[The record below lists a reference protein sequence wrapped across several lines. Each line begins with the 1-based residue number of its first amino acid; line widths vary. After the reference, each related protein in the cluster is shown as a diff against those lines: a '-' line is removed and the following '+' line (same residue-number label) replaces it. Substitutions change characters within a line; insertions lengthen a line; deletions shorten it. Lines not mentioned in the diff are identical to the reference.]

1 MSSVVPAPAPVST
14 PDAGEIRDRL
24 AGARPL
30 LPVVAATAEGVW
42 VADVEGRR
50 YLDLSSSSGALT
62 FGHRHPALLAVATEQ
77 LARATFA
84 SRALGNDRSGGFAA
98 ALAELA
104 GVEVALPV
112 STADEA
118 LDIAVAAALAAAGRR
133 AGHDGRADAASV
145 VVATGSHDRLVA
157 AGARTVAFGDAA
169 ALVAALGDDV
179 AAVVLEPVQVEA
191 GVVAPAADYLGAVRA
206 ACAERGVVFV
216 LDETRSGLG
225 RTGDTLA
232 PLVGA
237 EAPDLRLL
245 GPALGGG
252 IVPSAAV
259 LGSREMLGAVGAAA
273 SGSLLAAAIGHRVVE
288 LLGTGEIQTRA
299 RALAEH
305 LAARV
310 EALVGAGATAARTAG
325 VWAGIDIDPGAG
337 SAADL
342 ARRLVAR
349 GVLVDV
355 AGESTI
361 VLSPPLVIRATEL
374 DWAVEQVRVVLAA

>member
-1 MSSVVPAPAPVST
+1 MPSVVPDPLSAPS
-14 PDAGEIRDRL
+14 PDAVAGDTRL

-42 VADVEGRR
+42 VTDVEGRR

-77 LARATFA
+77 LGRATVVSPA
-84 SRALGNDRSGGFAA
+84 VADDRRDGFAA

-118 LDIAVAAALAAAGRR
+118 LDAAVAAARGNAARE
-133 AGHDGRADAASV
+133 GRAEAASV

-157 AGARTVAFGDAA
+157 AGATAVAFGDLP

-179 AAVVLEPVQVEA
+179 AAVVLEPVQVDA
-191 GVVAPAADYLGAVRA
+191 GIVAAAEDYLDGARA
-206 ACAERGVVFV
+206 ACAERGIVFV

-237 EAPDLRLL
+237 GAPDLRLL

-259 LGSREMLGAVGAAA
+259 VGSRDLLGGVGGVGAAA
-273 SGSLLAAAIGHRVVE
+273 SGSMLAAAIGHRVVE

-325 VWAGIDIDPGAG
+325 VWAGIDIDPAVGA
-337 SAADL
+337 AADV
-342 ARRLVAR
+342 ARRLVTR

-355 AGESTI
+355 TGESTI

-374 DWAVEQVRVVLAA
+374 DWAVEQLRVVLAA

>member
-1 MSSVVPAPAPVST
+1 MPSVVPDPLSAPS
-14 PDAGEIRDRL
+14 PDAVAGDTRL

-42 VADVEGRR
+42 VTDVEGRR

-77 LARATFA
+77 LGRATVVSPA
-84 SRALGNDRSGGFAA
+84 VADDRRDGFAA

-112 STADEA
+112 ATADEA
-118 LDIAVAAALAAAGRR
+118 LDAAVAAARGHAAREGRTE
-133 AGHDGRADAASV
+133 AASV

-157 AGARTVAFGDAA
+157 AGATAVAFGDLP
-169 ALVAALGDDV
+169 ALVAALGGDV
-179 AAVVLEPVQVEA
+179 AAVVLEPVQVDA
-191 GVVAPAADYLGAVRA
+191 GIVAAAEDYLDGARA

-237 EAPDLRLL
+237 GTPDLRLL

-259 LGSREMLGAVGAAA
+259 VGRRDLLGGVGAVGAAA
-273 SGSLLAAAIGHRVVE
+273 SGSILAPAIGHRVVE

-337 SAADL
+337 SAADV

-374 DWAVEQVRVVLAA
+374 DWAVEQLRVVLAA